1 MDEELIDLLGE
12 DVMAILSEDSDENL
26 DVQPEAVS
34 SEEVEIEEV
43 MDDEALEEEP
53 DDEDDGAVIMAKRKK
68 MPRWRKI
75 ALITVSTLL
84 ILLLL
89 LGIAA
94 VWYVNYLL
102 DQVGQYDPSNDT
114 LLDQGQVDDIL
125 DKDPDLEVIHPDED
139 LPNIEDFEPTPD
151 IQPIEKQDNVVN
163 ILVVGQDTRQAGI
176 RARSDTMIL
185 ITIHK
190 DSKKVTLTSFMRDAY
205 VKIPGYA
212 SHKMNHSFQ
221 YGGLKLLNETMLVNY
236 GVKVDGNVIIDF
248 SAFQS
253 VIDMLGGVDIR
264 LTEKEAVYLRNGCK
278 HDVQPGMNRLY
289 GAAALDYAR
298 LHEIDSDYQRTSRQR
313 TVIQSLIERYKNL
326 PVTEMLAML
335 DDILPL
341 IVTDL
346 SKNKIVDFVMTYGPV
361 AASATVHNQQIPQDG
376 TFNQG
381 FVQVRPGLK
390 NWFQYNIDFVQ
401 NRKILEDIMHG
412 RN

>member
-1 MDEELIDLLGE
+1 MDEELVELLGE
-12 DVMAILSEDSDENL
+12 DVMAILSEDSDMDTN
-26 DVQPEAVS
+26 VQPETVS
-34 SEEVEIEEV
+34 TEEVEIEEV
-43 MDDEALEEEP
+43 ADDEVIEEED
-53 DDEDDGAVIMAKRKK
+53 DDEDDGVVIVPKRKK
-68 MPRWRKI
+68 MSRWRKI

-84 ILLLL
+84 ILLLI
-89 LGIAA
+89 LGVTA
-94 VWYVNYLL
+94 VVYVNYLL
-102 DQVGQYDPSNDT
+102 DQVGQYDPNNDI
-114 LLDQGQVDDIL
+114 LLDQDQVQDIL
-125 DKDPDLEVIHPDED
+125 DNDSDLEEIDPDED
-139 LPNIEDFEPTPD
+139 LPSIEDFDPVPD
-151 IQPIEKQDNVVN
+151 IPPIEQKDDVVN
-163 ILVVGQDTRQAGI
+163 ILVVGQDTRQVNV

-253 VIDMLGGVDIR
+253 VIDMLGGVDVR
-264 LTEKEAVYLRNGCK
+264 LTETEAIYLRNGCK
-278 HDVQPGMNRLY
+278 HDVTAGMNRLY

-298 LHEIDSDYQRTSRQR
+298 LREIDSDYQRTSRQR

-341 IVTDL
+341 VVTDMD
-346 SKNKIVDFVMTYGPV
+346 KNRIVDLVLTYGPV
-361 AASATVHNQQIPQDG
+361 AASATVHNQQIPQNG
-376 TFNQG
+376 TFSQG